1 MNDLKSSTKKKPSE
15 STAER
20 LSEEERAAIKER
32 AAELKAANRRGRSS
46 KEADGVSDVLAKIAE
61 MAGA

>member
-1 MNDLKSSTKKKPSE
+1 MNDLKSSTKNKPSE

-32 AAELKAANRRGRSS
+32 AAELKAANRRGRGS
-46 KEADGVSDVLAKIAE
+46 ERG
-61 MAGA
+61 GR